1 VIAEALY
8 QLSSR
13 SHIALPWARDPFST
27 FGCSQGRSQVSMMW
41 GLVSRSGS
49 IRSFSTLMGLLIC
62 LDCPDS
68 GVKDW
73 DSDIQWVWLIHPIEK
88 FQVQQC

>member
-1 VIAEALY
+1 MVEALD
-8 QLSSR
+8 QLSNL
-13 SHIALPWARDPFST
+13 SHIALPWAKDPFST
-27 FGCSQGRSQVSMMW
+27 FGCSQGRPQISVMW

-49 IRSFSTLMGLLIC
+49 IMSFDTLMGLRIC

-73 DSDIQWVWLIHPIEK
+73 YSDIQWVWLIQPMEK
-88 FQVQQC
+88 F